1 MSLVIKLEKCRGVW
15 MVLLEVK
22 VVDLWLRGGVPAVL
36 AHVHLNTTSVK
47 KQFSS
52 SNIHYLRSPL
62 FVVVLVSHPVN
73 FEAVTLQ

>member
-1 MSLVIKLEKCRGVW
+1 MSLVIKLEKCRGVG

-36 AHVHLNTTSVK
+36 AHVHL
-47 KQFSS
+47 
-52 SNIHYLRSPL
+52 RSPL
-62 FVVVLVSHPVN
+62 FVVVLVSHSVN